1 MLVPIVDKDL
11 EVVFG
16 VLEGLNYSFFFSFY
30 FFYFFLFFFIFTHS
44 SVQCSVQLWTT
55 FVVNLCF
62 KMSEGGAKG
71 IPRIL

>member
-16 VLEGLNYSFFFSFY
+16 VLEGLNYSFFLVFI
-30 FFYFFLFFFIFTHS
+30 FFYFFFIFTHS